1 MIRKSLLFIVCLST
15 WLTQIAQNDGV
26 TQIQPEKSEL
36 QIQGTVMTEWS
47 SIPQFFIS
55 NNSPLNGSTLVA
67 HIKNPQFVSVD
78 PSQIPESWLNE
89 IGNEFEVK
97 TVINTLKKEEYAA
110 AFVSSIRKNQLNGN
124 YEQLTSFEIEWDQ
137 SQNRITTP
145 TKRTYASNSV
155 LASGTWYKIRVSQS
169 GVHKITYTDLES
181 YGIDPSSIVPAN
193 IRIFGNGGRMLPE
206 SNSILRDDDL
216 VENAIVVED
225 GSDGTF
231 DETDYILFYAE
242 GPIYWDYNPTT
253 QLFNHNVNYYSD
265 YSYYFLTVDQGVGL
279 RISQR
284 ASETG
289 VATNVVDRFI
299 DYGYHE
305 INQYN
310 LIKSGKNWL
319 GEIFDGISSNTYNF
333 SFSVPGIISDSQ
345 TVATAVVVG
354 RSSTNSSFT
363 LSAAGAS
370 ETAIITATSGYTN
383 DYAKPGIA
391 ELHFNT
397 ASTPVSFSITYN
409 PAGNTEA
416 MAWLDYLEFS
426 TWRMLNLS
434 GNQMAFRNTAVT
446 GIGNISEYKIN
457 NVTAGVKVWDI
468 TDPQRPIEQQGTV
481 TSGQWSSLVAN
492 DSLLEFIAF
501 TGSLYYSPIFV
512 EMMVNQNLHSLGATD
527 YIIVSHPNFR
537 SQSEEIGMLHFL
549 KEGISY
555 VVVTPQEI
563 YNEFSSGKQDPSAI
577 RDFVKM
583 FYDRATVPEET
594 PRFLLLFGDAS
605 YDYKNRISG
614 NTNMVPTFES
624 INSLAPTASYS
635 SDDFFGLLDDS
646 EGADCF
652 GSLDIG
658 IGRFPVTSGTEATGI
673 VEKIRSY
680 MTESSLFE
688 GQQGC
693 QSGNCPVNNLADWR
707 NMICFIADDG
717 DGNLHFAQ
725 ANKMANIL
733 DTMVN
738 YLNIDKIYLDA
749 YIQTSTPGGER
760 CPEVNEAIDK
770 RVRKGALI
778 INYTGHGG
786 EVGWAHERMLD
797 IPTINAWNNRCNL
810 PVFITATCEFS
821 RFDDPARTS
830 AGEYVLTNPNGGG
843 VSLLTTTRLAFS
855 NYNENLN
862 NSFYEKAFIKT
873 AGIYPTL
880 GELVAYSKTDNGSTL
895 YLRNFA
901 LLGDPA
907 LTMAYPKNQVVTS
920 TINGVD
926 ANLYS
931 DTVNALSQLSITGY
945 IADELGNIINDF
957 NGYLYPTVYDKAIT
971 LNTLA
976 NDPSVNYVAP
986 FTLQKGILYKG
997 KVSVINGEFSFTFL
1011 VPKDIQ
1017 YAYGE
1022 GRISYY
1028 AENGIS
1034 DATGYFESFII
1045 GGSSDSVFSNNT
1057 GPVIELYMNDESF
1070 LSGGTTDEN
1079 PVLIAILND
1088 DQGINTVGNGIGHD
1102 ITAILDGNTGN
1113 SVVLNDYYE
1122 SDLDSYKSGRVSY
1135 PFYSLSNGVHTIE
1148 FKAWDIL
1155 NYSSTSSIEFIVA
1168 PSSELAII
1176 NLINYPNPF
1185 TESTQFIFEHNHPCC
1200 TLKVQIQ
1207 IFSITGLLVKTIEM
1221 DVQTDGYR
1229 AEPIDWNGDN
1239 DYGDPLEG
1247 GVYVYRLIVQN
1258 ESGQY
1263 GEKSEKLVII
1273 R

>member
-1 MIRKSLLFIVCLST
+1 MIIKTILLLVAIAIYLP
-15 WLTQIAQNDGV
+15 LTAQNDDDTPNPYGASDF
-26 TQIQPEKSEL
+26 QIS
-36 QIQGTVMTEWS
+36 GTVLTEWS
-47 SIPQFFIS
+47 CLPQFFIYKETPIEETS
-55 NNSPLNGSTLVA
+55 FTA
-67 HIKNPQFVSVD
+67 RIINPQVIVVE
-78 PSQIPESWLNE
+78 PSSIPESWISE
-89 IGNEFEVK
+89 IGDDFSVK
-97 TVINTLKKEEYAA
+97 TVINTLQKENYCSAFIAA
-110 AFVSSIRKNQLNGN
+110 LRKNPISGEF
-124 YEQLTSFEIEWDQ
+124 EQLTSYDIIWEPNDV
-137 SQNRITTP
+137 RIAEP
-145 TKRTYASNSV
+145 TKRTYTSTSV
-155 LASGTWYKIRVSQS
+155 LSAGTWYKIRVSQS
-169 GVHKITYTDLES
+169 GIHKITYTDLES
-181 YGIDPSSIVPAN
+181 YGIDPTAITPAN
-193 IRIFGNGGRMLPE
+193 IRIFGNGGKMLPE
-206 SNSILRDDDL
+206 SNSIFRHDDL

-225 GSDGTF
+225 GGDGTF
-231 DETDYILFYAE
+231 DEADYILFYAE
-242 GPIYWDYNPTT
+242 GPVYWTYNPVNE
-253 QLFNHNVNYYSD
+253 LFNHNINYYSD
-265 YSYYFLTVDQGVGL
+265 YSYYFLTVNQGAGL
-279 RISQR
+279 RMGQR
-284 ASETG
+284 PSETG
-289 VATNVVDRFI
+289 IASHISDRFL

-305 INQYN
+305 VNQYN

-319 GEIFDGISSNTYNF
+319 GEIFDGISSNTYSFTF
-333 SFSVPGIISDSQ
+333 SLPGIISDSQ
-345 TVATAVVVG
+345 TVAIASVVG

-363 LSAAGAS
+363 LSAGGSS
-370 ETAIITATSGYTN
+370 ETATISSTSGYTN
-383 DYAKPGIA
+383 DYAKTGVA
-391 ELHFNT
+391 ELYFNT
-397 ASTPVSFSITYN
+397 AATPVTFTITYN

-416 MAWLDYLEFS
+416 MAWLDYFEFNS
-426 TWRMLNLS
+426 WRMLNMGGNQLSFRNPAVVGS
-434 GNQMAFRNTAVT
+434 GNITEYR
-446 GIGNISEYKIN
+446 IGNATTDLKI
-457 NVTAGVKVWDI
+457 WDI
-468 TDPQRPIEQQGTV
+468 TNPLAPIEQMGTLA
-481 TSGQWSSLVAN
+481 SGVWSSLVAT

-501 TGSLYYSPIFV
+501 TGTSYFSPVYV
-512 EMMVNQNLHSLGATD
+512 ETVENQNLHALTATD

-537 SQSEEIGMLHFL
+537 SQSEEIGMLHLL
-549 KEGISY
+549 KEGLSY

-563 YNEFSSGKQDPSAI
+563 YNEYSSGKQDPTAI
-577 RDFVKM
+577 RDFIKM
-583 FYDRATVPEET
+583 FYDRATTAEEA

-635 SDDFFGLLDDS
+635 SDDFYGLLDDS
-646 EGADCF
+646 EGGDCY

-658 IGRFPVTSGTEATGI
+658 IGRFPVTSTSEATGI

-680 MTESSLFE
+680 MSESSLSS
-688 GQQGC
+688 GQEGC
-693 QSGNCPVNNLADWR
+693 QTGSCPIDNLADWR
-707 NMICFIADDG
+707 NIICFIADDG
-717 DGNLHFAQ
+717 DGNLHFTQ

-733 DTMVN
+733 DTTID

-749 YIQTSTPGGER
+749 FIQTSTPGGER

-797 IPTINAWNNRCNL
+797 VPTINAWNNRCNL

-880 GELVAYSKTDNGSTL
+880 GELVAFSKTDNGSVL

-907 LTMAYPKNQVVTS
+907 LTMAYPKNQVITS
-920 TINGVD
+920 TINGTDVS
-926 ANLYS
+926 LYT

-945 IADELGNIINDF
+945 IADDFGNKINDF
-957 NGYLYPTVYDKAIT
+957 NGYIYPTVYDKAIT
-971 LNTLA
+971 LSTLA

-997 KVSVINGEFSFTFL
+997 KASVINGDFSFTFL

-1034 DATGYFESFII
+1034 DATGYFESFVI
-1045 GGSSDSVFSNNT
+1045 GGSSDSIFSDNN
-1057 GPVIELYMNDESF
+1057 GPQIRLYMNDEDF

-1079 PVLIAILND
+1079 PILIALLND
-1088 DQGINTVGNGIGHD
+1088 EQGINTVGNGIGHD
-1102 ITAILDGNTGN
+1102 ITVILDGNTGN

-1135 PFYSLSNGVHTIE
+1135 PFYALSNGVHTIE

-1155 NYSSTSSIEFIVA
+1155 NYSSSSSLEFIVA
-1168 PSSELAII
+1168 PSSQLAII

-1185 TESTQFIFEHNHPCC
+1185 TESTSFIFEHNHPCC
-1200 TLKVQIQ
+1200 SLKVQIQ
-1207 IFSITGLLVKTIEM
+1207 IFSITGQLVKTIDM
-1221 DVQTDGYR
+1221 DIQTDGYR
-1229 AEPIDWNGDN
+1229 AEPINWEGDN
-1239 DYGDPLEG
+1239 NTGDPLG
-1247 GVYVYRLIVQN
+1247 SGVYIYRLIVQN